1 MDKKQKYLTYQ
12 LQCLV
17 LYYWTLDT
25 PPREECWCWT
35 AFWVTLFDRHIH
47 WIGSRFVGK
56 HASSG
61 LARSFFK
68 PSFLSAFLSLF
79 PSLLYLLSVHL
90 IQQLYPS
97 VNLSLCSALLSFSP
111 LIFTLPFAKSLAFI
125 AFHLP
130 VDPLV
135 SVGSASHLCVA
146 RLVHLH
152 RPSSSR
158 CRRWDK
164 PFGATQISYPIDFVP
179 AWHCTFVY

>member
-25 PPREECWCWT
+25 PPREERWCWK
-35 AFWVTLFDRHIH
+35 AFGWHYLTVTS
-47 WIGSRFVGK
+47 IGLD
-56 HASSG
+56 HG
-61 LARSFFK
+61 LWANTPALVWLVLFFK
-68 PSFLSAFLSLF
+68 PSFPLCLFISLPLSSLS
-79 PSLLYLLSVHL
+79 LSVHL

-97 VNLSLCSALLSFSP
+97 SLLYSPFRLSS
-111 LIFTLPFAKSLAFI
+111 LPFAKSLAFI
-125 AFHLP
+125 AFHLH
-130 VDPLV
+130 VDLLV

-158 CRRWDK
+158 CHRWNK
-164 PFGATQISYPIDFVP
+164 PFGAIQKIHHWLCSCMALYFCLLNIS
-179 AWHCTFVY
+179 T